1 MARIATGTSVSE
13 DSDAALRGAYATL
26 CERLGGEPTWTML
39 GVSATHDLERVRMT
53 WSEVCAG
60 HVHGLTSSGGVMTEE
75 GASQGRSM
83 SLFGILDEEGSYGT
97 SAALVEDDVTGAA
110 QEALLAALGAA
121 GRDGELPALIWMSC
135 SPGYEEEVIAGLEEV
150 VGDGVTIAGGSA
162 ADDAIAGQW
171 RLFDRE
177 QLGADAVVISV
188 MFPSMG
194 QAVMFQ
200 SGFAPTE
207 HVATVTAATG
217 RLLQELDGRP
227 AADVYD
233 EWTGG
238 AISSQRRAGEG
249 MILSETS
256 LHPLGRV
263 VGDVASAKYHLLSHP
278 ASVEADGS
286 LALFTDIE
294 VGDEVILMKGSSD
307 RLVERAGR
315 LARQVI
321 SLHSVP
327 SERILGG
334 LVIYCAGCMMNVSD
348 RLGEVVDGLQT
359 GLEQRPFLGT
369 FTFGEQGCFVGG
381 ENRHGNLMITVLVFF
396 DEGSSS

>member
-1 MARIATGTSVSE
+1 
-13 DSDAALRGAYATL
+13 
-26 CERLGGEPTWTML
+26 
-39 GVSATHDLERVRMT
+39 
-53 WSEVCAG
+53 
-60 HVHGLTSSGGVMTEE
+60 
-75 GASQGRSM
+75 
-83 SLFGILDEEGSYGT
+83 
-97 SAALVEDDVTGAA
+97 
-110 QEALLAALGAA
+110 
-121 GRDGELPALIWMSC
+121 
-135 SPGYEEEVIAGLEEV
+135 
-150 VGDGVTIAGGSA
+150 
-162 ADDAIAGQW
+162 
-171 RLFDRE
+171 
-177 QLGADAVVISV
+177 
-188 MFPSMG
+188 
-194 QAVMFQ
+194 
-200 SGFAPTE
+200 
-207 HVATVTAATG
+207 
-217 RLLQELDGRP
+217 
-227 AADVYD
+227 
-233 EWTGG
+233 
-238 AISSQRRAGEG
+238 

-396 DEGSSS
+396 DEGSSL

>member
-1 MARIATGTSVSE
+1 
-13 DSDAALRGAYATL
+13 
-26 CERLGGEPTWTML
+26 
-39 GVSATHDLERVRMT
+39 MT

-348 RLGEVVDGLQT
+348 RLGEVVDGLQA